1 MGSNGIFVT
10 LMVLQRDTN
19 TFCFSSSLDNI
30 NTDTTLS
37 PQMSQPSESCWD
49 RLLSKKGNRT
59 LCLHFLKHHFT
70 TRQGPKTPVAS
81 SLVWSVK
88 PHEIHSPIHFAPG
101 IHVEGIFFNFPTCLK
116 LNKYFFVARLYM
128 KITNQFWENSHTALL
143 WHCLCF
149 GEGVIDRQPLSLPCA
164 PFVDHH
170 KISDATLFSKIIV
183 SGHVGICDFAL

>member
-19 TFCFSSSLDNI
+19 TFCFSSSPDNI

-70 TRQGPKTPVAS
+70 ITARPQNPCRLQP
-81 SLVWSVK
+81 SVVCQTARNLLTNTLR
-88 PHEIHSPIHFAPG
+88 SWDSCWRN
-101 IHVEGIFFNFPTCLK
+101 FFHFPTCWT
-116 LNKYFFVARLYM
+116 NNFFVARLHM

-149 GEGVIDRQPLSLPCA
+149 GKGVID
-164 PFVDHH
+164 H
-170 KISDATLFSKIIV
+170 
-183 SGHVGICDFAL
+183 

>member
-19 TFCFSSSLDNI
+19 TFCFSSSPENI

-70 TRQGPKTPVAS
+70 TAARPQNPCRLQPSVVCQTARNSLTNTLRSWDSCWRNFFTFWHVSSWTNIFLLQGCTWK
-81 SLVWSVK
+81 L
-88 PHEIHSPIHFAPG
+88 PI
-101 IHVEGIFFNFPTCLK
+101 NFERIP
-116 LNKYFFVARLYM
+116 
-128 KITNQFWENSHTALL
+128 ILL
-143 WHCLCF
+143 C
-149 GEGVIDRQPLSLPCA
+149 
-164 PFVDHH
+164 
-170 KISDATLFSKIIV
+170 SDTVCVLEKV
-183 SGHVGICDFAL
+183 L

>member
-19 TFCFSSSLDNI
+19 TFCFSSSPENI
-30 NTDTTLS
+30 KTDTTLS

-101 IHVEGIFFNFPTCLK
+101 IHVEGIFFTFRHVEQIIFSLQGCTWKLPINFERIP
-116 LNKYFFVARLYM
+116 
-128 KITNQFWENSHTALL
+128 ILL
-143 WHCLCF
+143 C
-149 GEGVIDRQPLSLPCA
+149 
-164 PFVDHH
+164 
-170 KISDATLFSKIIV
+170 SDTVCVLEKV
-183 SGHVGICDFAL
+183 L

>member
-19 TFCFSSSLDNI
+19 TFCFSSSPENI

-88 PHEIHSPIHFAPG
+88 PHEIYSPIHFAPG
-101 IHVEGIFFNFPTCLK
+101 IHVEGFFSSNSDMSQVEQIIFLLQGCTWNLPINFERIPILFC
-116 LNKYFFVARLYM
+116 
-128 KITNQFWENSHTALL
+128 
-143 WHCLCF
+143 
-149 GEGVIDRQPLSLPCA
+149 
-164 PFVDHH
+164 
-170 KISDATLFSKIIV
+170 SDTVCVLEKV
-183 SGHVGICDFAL
+183 L